1 MFHLFLNDMPLL
13 KISENKFP
21 DWSEVKKITQLSIEP
36 NSSTEIIKSFQKY
49 ALFIISGECSIK
61 VNGYEKM
68 FLENDSLFSDKKNI
82 LIKSAHQKTEI
93 VMVEG
98 DWSDEIGDSA
108 VFKMSKN
115 SMSRNI
121 GDPVDYPR
129 SNDFDNHYHDFDEYW
144 IILKGSGLAVSEGVK
159 YKFVAGYIIATRIG
173 EHHDLPE
180 VYEEIHG
187 IYFETSLKGH
197 KRIGHLWNHTH
208 GVPDYSVREVII

>member
-1 MFHLFLNDMPLL
+1 MPLL

-36 NSSTEIIKSFQKY
+36 NSTTEIIKSFQKY

-82 LIKSAHQKTEI
+82 LIKSANQKTEI
-93 VMVEG
+93 VIVEG
-98 DWSDEIGDSA
+98 DWSDEIGGSA

-115 SMSRNI
+115 SMPRNI

-129 SNDFDNHYHDFDEYW
+129 TNDFDNHYHDFDEYW

-159 YKFVAGYIIATRIG
+159 FKFVAGDIIATRVG
-173 EHHDLPE
+173 DHHDLPK
-180 VYEEIHG
+180 VYEEILG
-187 IYFETSLKGH
+187 IYFETSLKGQ

-208 GVPDYSVREVII
+208 GVPDYSVREAII